1 MIYGSWKVQWKVI
14 ANQIS
19 RKYKQG
25 SVYLYTH
32 EEPNY
37 FKPLKIVDNQLYRL
51 GLSNLIDVVLIILML
66 LLIYYCFNKFI

>member
-1 MIYGSWKVQWKVI
+1 MICGSCKVQWKVM

-19 RKYKQG
+19 RKYKRG

-32 EEPNY
+32 KELNY
-37 FKPLKIVDNQLYRL
+37 LKPLKTVDNQLYRL
-51 GLSNLIDVVLIILML
+51 GLPNLIDVVLIILML